1 MIVQSDILNQIK
13 LPYLPLNRFESERS
27 KAL

>member
-1 MIVQSDILNQIK
+1 MIVQSDILSQIK
-13 LPYLPLNRFESERS
+13 MSYLPLNRFESERS